1 MKLEEILEAQAVFKH
16 DNGQVETLDDY
27 GKKLFKRG
35 NKARKRLAKMAKR
48 RGERLKDYENK

>member
-16 DNGQVETLDDY
+16 PSGQVETLDDY

-35 NKARKRLAKMAKR
+35 NKARRRMRNIAKR
-48 RGERLKDYENK
+48 RTERKDYES